1 MRAPYR
7 DDACRARGDHSA
19 ARGHTAHRPPEGTPL
34 KHLRTGLA
42 IGTALTAMIALSS
55 CASNEP
61 AGNSGSGGTSAGA
74 SLSGTLNGVG
84 SSAQSNAQTAWTKG
98 FQGTNSG
105 VTINYDPSGS
115 GAGREAFMG
124 GGADFAGSDS
134 ALKAEELSGTFAACK
149 SGTKGI
155 DIPVYVSPIAL
166 VYNLEGVDTLN
177 LDASTLAKIFSG
189 TITKWNDSAIAK
201 LNPDAKLP
209 STNITPVYRSDSS
222 GTTTNFT
229 DYLHQAAPSD
239 WTNEPGDAFPYK
251 TGEGAAKGS
260 GIVAAVTAGKG
271 SIGYVDNSSAG
282 SLSVA
287 GIKVGSDS
295 VKPSAEVASA
305 AAEAAE
311 VDTSREAN
319 DTVVSINR
327 KPTEATQYPITL
339 VSYLITCQ
347 TYKDTAKGSLVSAY
361 ATYITSDEGQKA
373 AADSAKSAP
382 LTGKIASAAQA
393 AAKTV
398 K

>member
-1 MRAPYR
+1 M
-7 DDACRARGDHSA
+7 
-19 ARGHTAHRPPEGTPL
+19 
-34 KHLRTGLA
+34 KHLRSGLV

-55 CASNEP
+55 CASNEGGT
-61 AGNSGSGGTSAGA
+61 AGGSSSGASGGTAV
-74 SLSGTLNGVG
+74 SGTLNGVG

-98 FQGTNSG
+98 FLEANSAA
-105 VTINYDPSGS
+105 TINYDPAGS
-115 GAGREAFMG
+115 GAGREAFIS

-134 ALKAEELSGTFAACK
+134 ALKSEELSGSFGVCD
-149 SGTKGI
+149 GKGI

-166 VYNLEGVDTLN
+166 VYNLDGVDTLN

-189 TITKWNDSAIAK
+189 KITKWNDSAITA
-201 LNPDAKLP
+201 LNPDATLP

-229 DYLHQAAPSD
+229 DYLHTAAPSD
-239 WTNEPGDAFPYK
+239 WSNEPGDAFPYK

-260 GIVAAVTAGKG
+260 GIVAAVTAGAG

-282 SLSVA
+282 DLSTA
-287 GIKVGSDS
+287 GIQVGSDY

-311 VDTSREAN
+311 VDTTREKN
-319 DTVVSINR
+319 DTVVTINR

-347 TYKDTAKGSLVSAY
+347 TYKDSAKGTEVAAY
-361 ATYITSDEGQKA
+361 AKYITSTEGQQA
-373 AADSAKSAP
+373 AASSAKSAP
-382 LTGKIASAAQA
+382 LTGQIATAAQA
-393 AAKTV
+393 AAATIK
-398 K
+398 

>member
-1 MRAPYR
+1 MKNLRA
-7 DDACRARGDHSA
+7 
-19 ARGHTAHRPPEGTPL
+19 
-34 KHLRTGLA
+34 GLA

-55 CASNEP
+55 CAANEP
-61 AGNSGSGGTSAGA
+61 TSGAGGGSSSGAA
-74 SLSGTLNGVG
+74 AALSGTLNGVG

-105 VTINYDPSGS
+105 VTINYDPQGS

-134 ALKAEELSGTFAACK
+134 ALKTEELSGTFATCK
-149 SGTKGI
+149 DGSKGI

-177 LDASTLAKIFSG
+177 LDAPTLAKIFSG
-189 TITKWNDSAIAK
+189 KITKWNDSAVTK

-209 STNITPVYRSDSS
+209 STTITPVYRSDSS

-229 DYLHQAAPSD
+229 DYLSKAAPTD
-239 WTNEPGDAFPYK
+239 WTKEPGDAFPYK

-282 SLSVA
+282 ELSTA
-287 GIKVGSDS
+287 GIKVGSEY

-305 AAEAAE
+305 AAEAAS

-319 DTVVSINR
+319 DTVVTINR
-327 KPTEATQYPITL
+327 KPTDAKQYPVTL
-339 VSYLITCQ
+339 VSYLIACQ

-361 ATYITSDEGQKA
+361 AKYITSDAGQKEA
-373 AADSAKSAP
+373 ATTAKSAP
-382 LTGKIASAAQA
+382 LTGKITSAAQA
-393 AAKTV
+393 AAATV

>member
-1 MRAPYR
+1 LKNLRA
-7 DDACRARGDHSA
+7 GI
-19 ARGHTAHRPPEGTPL
+19 
-34 KHLRTGLA
+34 A

-61 AGNSGSGGTSAGA
+61 PAGSGGGSSSGAA

-98 FQGTNSG
+98 FQADNGS

-134 ALKAEELSGTFAACK
+134 ALKTEELSGTFSACK

-166 VYNLEGVDTLN
+166 VYNLPGVDTLN
-177 LDASTLAKIFSG
+177 MDAPTLAKIFSG
-189 TITKWNDSAIAK
+189 KITKWNDSAISK
-201 LNPDAKLP
+201 LNPDATLP
-209 STNITPVYRSDSS
+209 STTITPVYRSDSS

-239 WTNEPGDAFPYK
+239 WTKEPGDAFPYK

-282 SLSVA
+282 DLTVA
-287 GIKVGSDS
+287 GIAVGSEY

-305 AAEAAE
+305 AAEAAS
-311 VDTSREAN
+311 VDTSREDN
-319 DTVVSINR
+319 DTVVSIDR
-327 KPTEATQYPITL
+327 KPTDAKQYPVTL
-339 VSYLITCQ
+339 ISYLITCQ
-347 TYKDTAKGSLVSAY
+347 SYNDTAKGSLVSGY
-361 ATYITSDEGQKA
+361 AKYITSDAGQQA
-373 AADSAKSAP
+373 AASSAKSAP
-382 LTGKIASAAQA
+382 LTGEIASAAQA
-393 AAKTV
+393 AAATIK
-398 K
+398 